1 MNKSA
6 VLVSL
11 SLALTSCNPS
21 PELGVLVFEDS
32 LRELAPEPVPHL
44 LATDKDGLVLL
55 DLDQGARLAHVA
67 LEPEDGAHVVDLS
80 VSSALGAS
88 HAVVSVLRED
98 EEGELL
104 GVDLSSPDE
113 LGVPKRL
120 ASYSGELRAVAL
132 PEGALVFQRGDGA
145 RWLLARFDRAHVPSV
160 ACPIPSSIPRVELLS
175 ESSVRVHAFA
185 VTEGLAELLRAEI
198 EGPELTCARL
208 ALPLPP
214 PVSDSA
220 RLVHL
225 GSDGGTDGDSG
236 TDLVVDARG
245 GAVAIAHA
253 TPEGAAK
260 GFVATLAA
268 ASRIEAALA
277 SDELVVAVTS
287 GHTSPSAVAKVVA
300 LRVAFEADGT
310 LSVTDLAEVD
320 LAAPV
325 EEARFGYLRL
335 ATVSG
340 DRIVVATQGGLEA
353 WTLDR
358 DDWTLTK
365 TVLAGDLQS
374 GPSGHPIV
382 TVPRER

>member
-1 MNKSA
+1 MSKSA

-44 LATDKDGLVLL
+44 LATDKDGLALL
-55 DLDQGARLAHVA
+55 DLDEGARLAHVA
-67 LEPEDGAHVVDLS
+67 LEPEEGAHVVDLS
-80 VSSALGAS
+80 VSSGLGAS

-104 GVDLSSPDE
+104 AVDLSSPGE

-175 ESSVRVHAFA
+175 ESSVRVHSFA
-185 VTEGLAELLRAEI
+185 VTEGVAELLRAEI
-198 EGPELTCARL
+198 DGPTLSCARL

-214 PVSDSA
+214 PVSESA
-220 RLVHL
+220 RLVRV
-225 GSDGGTDGDSG
+225 GSDSRGADGR

-245 GAVAIAHA
+245 GAVALAHA

-287 GHTSPSAVAKVVA
+287 DLTSPSAVAKLVA
-300 LRVAFEADGT
+300 MRVAFEADGALT
-310 LSVTDLAEVD
+310 VTDLAEAD

-325 EEARFGYLRL
+325 EQASFGYLRL
-335 ATVSG
+335 AAVSG
-340 DRIVVATQGGLEA
+340 DRVVVATQRGLEA
-353 WTLDR
+353 WTIDR

-365 TVLAGDLQS
+365 TELAGDLRS
-374 GPSGHPIV
+374 APSGHPIV